1 MSLAGSLARVLA
13 RASAATLLALVVPR
27 PAAACTWCVA
37 SAFGDRSF
45 NWPYLSLILAPFIVG
60 AASVIVLARSARFD
74 PRAFVTRLVARDA
87 AGDAPETIKETI

>member
-1 MSLAGSLARVLA
+1 MSRAGSLARVLA

-45 NWPYLSLILAPFIVG
+45 NWPYLSLILARFIVG
-60 AASVIVLARSARFD
+60 AAIVIVLARSARFD

-87 AGDAPETIKETI
+87 AGAAPETIKETI